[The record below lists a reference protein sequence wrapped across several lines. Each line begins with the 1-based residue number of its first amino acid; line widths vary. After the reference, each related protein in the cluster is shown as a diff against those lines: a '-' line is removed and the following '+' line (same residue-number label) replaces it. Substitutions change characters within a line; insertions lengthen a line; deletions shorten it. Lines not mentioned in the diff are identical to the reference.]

1 MDLINKKVTVI
12 GCRKSGVAAA
22 KLVKQLGGIPFVSDL
37 NNDDKM
43 ALFVEE
49 LVNNEIQ
56 FEVGGHT
63 EKIYDAD
70 LLVISPGV
78 PSDSPSIKEAL
89 IRGIKVVSEIEFGSL
104 YCKGKI
110 IAITGTNGKTTTT
123 SLMGHIIET
132 SGRKSYVAGN
142 IGIKAFCE
150 IALDVGEDEYIVLE
164 ISSFQLDFIESFKPK
179 IAMILNITPDHLNRY
194 NNKFANYIASKYRI
208 FMNQESTD
216 YLILN
221 GDDPVFDKYPVTT
234 KSKIKYFS
242 LLKQIEDGIGVNE
255 NSFKLKLS
263 ENQEFECKLDELKL
277 PGEHN
282 IANAMATIIAAK
294 IIGVTDEDIVKGLN
308 SFKAV
313 EHRIEFVEEIKGV
326 RYYNDSKATNIDS
339 VWYALKS
346 FTEPIY
352 LILGGLDKGNDY
364 NQIKNLIV
372 ERVKKIYA
380 IGSSAD
386 KVYDFFN
393 GIKPVEKKESLQ
405 DCINSAY
412 IEAKAGEVLL
422 LSPACASFD
431 MFDSYEHR
439 GRVFKDG
446 VRSLKR

>member
-22 KLVKQLGGIPFVSDL
+22 KLVKQLGGIPFVSDS

-89 IRGIKVVSEIEFGSL
+89 IRGIKVVSEIEFVSF

>member
-22 KLVKQLGGIPFVSDL
+22 KLVKQLGGIPFVSDS

-89 IRGIKVVSEIEFGSL
+89 IRGIKVVSEIELGSL

-194 NNKFANYIASKYRI
+194 NNKFENYIASKYRI

-221 GDDPVFDKYPVTT
+221 GDDPVFDKYPVIT

-255 NSFKLKLS
+255 NSFRLKLS

>member
-1 MDLINKKVTVI
+1 MELVNKKVTVI

-37 NNDDKM
+37 NNDAKM

-70 LLVISPGV
+70 LIVISPGV
-78 PSDSPSIKEAL
+78 PSDSPFIKEAL
-89 IRGIKVVSEIEFGSL
+89 IRGIKVISEIEFGSL
-104 YCKGKI
+104 HCKGKI

-150 IALDVGEDEYIVLE
+150 VALEVGEDEYIVLE
-164 ISSFQLDFIESFKPK
+164 ISSFQLDFIETFKPK

-194 NNKFANYIASKYRI
+194 DNKFENYIASKYRI
-208 FMNQESTD
+208 FMNQENTD

-221 GDDPVFDKYPVTT
+221 GDDPVFDKFPVTA
-234 KSKIKYFS
+234 KSGIKYFS
-242 LLKQIEDGIGVNE
+242 LLKQIEDGICVHE
-255 NSFKLKLS
+255 NSFRLKLTDT
-263 ENQEFECKLDELKL
+263 QEFMCNLDELKL

-294 IIGVTDEDIVKGLN
+294 IIGITDEDIVKGLN
-308 SFKAV
+308 LFKAV

-326 RYYNDSKATNIDS
+326 KYYNDSKATNIDS

-364 NQIKNLIV
+364 NQIKDLIID
-372 ERVKKIYA
+372 RVKKIYA

-393 GIKPVEKKESLQ
+393 EIIPVEKKESLQ
-405 DCINSAY
+405 DCINSTY

-439 GRVFKDG
+439 GKVFKEG